1 MPFDFYPENQEPLKL
16 KWSDQLIEQVLFWKQ
31 KIEDLGGVAQATI
44 DFETRSEVDLKK
56 RGGFLYSLDPSTEA
70 MCLAYHLPGQ
80 TEVGLWHMA
89 HDEFFIAESELPLD
103 LFAFILTGGLI
114 EAHNAFFER
123 CIWTN
128 IMVPRFGWPA
138 VEPDQWRCSAAKA
151 SAMSLPRALEDAC
164 LAMNLGIEKD
174 AEGRK
179 LMLKMCKPRK
189 LRKAEMEE
197 WARETGH
204 QGRMPAYKSPGYPVV
219 YHETEEDLARLWAYC
234 KQDVFAE
241 HALSISLPP
250 LSEQELAV
258 WKMDQWLNWRGAR
271 FDLTMAKNALDMAA
285 EWKKRLNSVLEA
297 LTGVSSATKR
307 QAVRDWLAEHEDLE
321 LPDTAADTLAHY
333 LDNPDLSGRA
343 RRVLE
348 IVRDVNKTSTRKYNA
363 MIDKAWDGDE
373 RARDLMMYHGAGTG
387 RWAGKGIQ
395 VHNFPARDLCVKDF
409 DEAADLI
416 LDNDL
421 DWCAAL
427 YGDVMAFLSHSLR
440 GAILAEEGRELIVA
454 DYSAIEARCV
464 LWEADAFAALDVFRR
479 GDDIYC
485 DMASGIYGFEV
496 QKKIAKDWQHP
507 DYTLHSGCRQFG
519 KQAVLGLGYGM
530 GYMTFLLT
538 CRKYGITFSRT
549 EVLRIMGAEKLE
561 KTEAWVRRQL
571 CLDTPPAEM
580 SKEEAK
586 KYATRKRNAAK
597 TRRRLIEARE
607 DPKAIVHE
615 LALMKHTV
623 DVYRSRYPQVKEMW
637 SVQEKG
643 AIEAVK
649 SLPTLAELVQERE
662 NGIPLPRKLIQSGN
676 PVECGKVKWYLSDE
690 RIIDDVLVGQ
700 LVIKAGKWLHCELPS
715 GRKMSYCDP
724 EVKMQKTSWGESKP
738 ALRYMSV
745 DGMTRKWV
753 RTATYGGKIVENITQ
768 AVARDIMAEA
778 MLNSVVEG
786 CPYDPIMSVHDEL
799 VCEVD
804 EDKGDLKEFEK
815 LMSDLPAWA
824 AGCPIVAEAERYKR
838 YRK

>member
-1 MPFDFYPENQEPLKL
+1 MPFDFFPETGSLNLEWASELAAKVA
-16 KWSDQLIEQVLFWKQ
+16 DWKDRIPGLS
-31 KIEDLGGVAQATI
+31 KAQATI
-44 DFETRSEVDLKK
+44 DFETRSPTDIKK
-56 RGGFLYSLDPSTEA
+56 RGGFLYSLDPATEV
-70 MCLAYHLPGQ
+70 MCLAYHLPGE

-89 HDEFFIAESELPLD
+89 HPEFLIDESPAPVD
-103 LFAFILTGGLI
+103 LFAFILAGGLI

-123 CIWTN
+123 SIWTN
-128 IMVPRFGWPA
+128 IMVPRYNWPA
-138 VEPDQWRCSAAKA
+138 IPPDQWRCSAAKA
-151 SAMSLPRALEDAC
+151 SAMSLPRSLEDAC
-164 LAMNLGIEKD
+164 AAMDLGIEKD
-174 AEGRK
+174 MEGRK

-197 WARETGH
+197 WIRETGH
-204 QGRMPAYKSPGYPVV
+204 VGRAPAYKSENYPIV
-219 YHETEEDLARLWAYC
+219 YHETEEDLFRLWDYC

-241 HALSISLPP
+241 HALSLSLPD

-271 FDLTMAKNALDMAA
+271 FDLKMAKNALDLADR
-285 EWKKRLNSVLEA
+285 WKKRLNSVLEA
-297 LTGVSSATKR
+297 LTGISSATKR

-321 LPDTAADTLAHY
+321 LPDTAADTLGHY
-333 LDNPDLSGRA
+333 LEQDGLSGRA

-363 MIDKAWDGDE
+363 MIDKAWEGDE

-395 VHNFPARDLCVKDF
+395 VHNFPARDLVVKDF
-409 DEAADLI
+409 DEAAELI
-416 LDNDL
+416 LDGDL

-427 YGDVMAFLSHSLR
+427 YGDVMALLSHSLR
-440 GAILAEEGRELIVA
+440 GAIMAEEGRDLMVA

-479 GDDIYC
+479 GEDIYC
-485 DMASGIYGFEV
+485 DMATGIYGFQV
-496 QKKIAKDWQHP
+496 QKAIAKDWQHP

-538 CRKYGITFSRT
+538 CRKYDIRFSRE
-549 EVLRIMGAEKLE
+549 EVLRIMGPEKLD
-561 KTEAWVRRQL
+561 KTENWVRKQL

-580 SKEEAK
+580 TREEAK
-586 KYATRKRNAAK
+586 AYASRKRQAARS
-597 TRRRLIEARE
+597 RRRLVEARE

-623 DVYRSRYPQVKEMW
+623 DVYRNRYPQVKEMW
-637 SVQEKG
+637 GVQEAA
-643 AIEAVK
+643 AIQAVK
-649 SLPTLAELVQERE
+649 SLPTRAELTQLKE
-662 NGIPLPRKLIQSGN
+662 NGVPLPRELVTSSD
-676 PVECGKVKWYLSDE
+676 PVECGKVKWYLSE
-690 RIIDDVLVGQ
+690 ARSIDDPLAGKINV
-700 LVIKAGKWLHCELPS
+700 KAGKWLHCELPS
-715 GRKMSYCDP
+715 GRRMSYCDP
-724 EVKMQKTSWGESKP
+724 EVKMAQTSWGETKP

-778 MLNSVVEG
+778 MLNSVKEG

-804 EDKGDLKEFEK
+804 EDKGDLKEFER

-824 AGCPIVAEAERYKR
+824 AGCPIVAEADRFKR